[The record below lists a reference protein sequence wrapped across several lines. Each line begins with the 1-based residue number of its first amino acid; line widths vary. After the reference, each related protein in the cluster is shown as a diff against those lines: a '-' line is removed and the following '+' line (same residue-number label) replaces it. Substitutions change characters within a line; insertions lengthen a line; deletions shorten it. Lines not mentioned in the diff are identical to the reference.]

1 MKTKKVAIDG
11 PAGAGKSSIAKA
23 VSKKTNF
30 LYIDTGA
37 MYRTVGLSVLRCGK
51 NPKVKEDVISVLD
64 DVNIDIKYIDGEQN
78 VFLNG
83 ENVSFEIRKPEV
95 SVAASDVA
103 VIGEVRTK
111 LVEIQRNLAE
121 NQNVIMDGRDIGTKV
136 LPDADVKIFLTA
148 SPEERANR
156 RFKEL
161 KEKGIKA
168 DYDDILKDIRY
179 RDKNDSEREIDPL
192 RPTDESIILDTTGLD
207 FTTSVGLGLTALG
220 LIDDEDEIATLLA
233 STATS
238 LTSLN
243 VDVDVDTAKAKEDM
257 STTTAYV
264 ESLTDEELLELS
276 NRLDEKEIEI
286 KEAEV
291 DQKVYKK

>member
-23 VSKKTNF
+23 VSKKTGF

-37 MYRTVGLSVLRCGK
+37 MYRTVGLSVLRCDK
-51 NPKVKEDVISVLD
+51 NPKIKEDVISVLD
-64 DVNIDIKYIDGEQN
+64 NIDIDIKYIDGEQN
-78 VFLNG
+78 IYLNG

-103 VIGEVRTK
+103 VIGEVRAK
-111 LVEIQRNLAE
+111 LVFLQRKLAD
-121 NQNVIMDGRDIGTKV
+121 NQDVIMDGRDIGTKV

-161 KEKGIKA
+161 KEKNIVA
-168 DYDDILKDIRY
+168 DYDDILKDIKY

-207 FTTSVGLGLTALG
+207 FENSVR
-220 LIDDEDEIATLLA
+220 TLLEI
-233 STATS
+233 
-238 LTSLN
+238 L
-243 VDVDVDTAKAKEDM
+243 KEK
-257 STTTAYV
+257 SV
-264 ESLTDEELLELS
+264 
-276 NRLDEKEIEI
+276 I
-286 KEAEV
+286 K
-291 DQKVYKK
+291 